1 MNTTPAM
8 IRSSP
13 DGWAK
18 LPRNNDKIT
27 SEDYLEVQFRTHY
40 DPRTGPVLDE
50 VLVRDPKNSK
60 GGVRSF
66 SAEEWKAA
74 EFPIEIKVDKK

>member
-1 MNTTPAM
+1 MITTPAM
-8 IRSSP
+8 LRGAP

-18 LPRNNDKIT
+18 LLRENDVET
-27 SEDYLEVQFRTHY
+27 DNYLEVQFRTHY

-50 VLVRDPKNSK
+50 VLVRDPKDKS

-66 SAEEWKAA
+66 SAEEWQAA
-74 EFPIEIKVDKK
+74 EFPLNLKATAS